1 MCIFVWILTYNPCK
15 FDAMKYLIRSV
26 KYFFYFAFLTT
37 AIILAL
43 VLIGAVEGDINSI
56 FEGGYS
62 ALWKIAVFFVL
73 VAAVYPK
80 VGFIKREIPVNR
92 EWDEIRDE
100 VIEYMRD
107 RRYVPETEES
117 GVITFRFKDVAGKLS
132 KMYEDR
138 LTLTRT
144 PEGYELEGLR
154 KDVLR
159 LSTGLEHRL
168 NPNYEG

>member
-1 MCIFVWILTYNPCK
+1 
-15 FDAMKYLIRSV
+15 MKYFVRSV
-26 KYFFYFAFLTT
+26 KYFFYFAFITT
-37 AIILAL
+37 AIVLAL
-43 VLIGAVEGDINSI
+43 VLVGAVEGNIESI

-62 ALWKIAVFFVL
+62 ALWKIAVFFAL

-100 VIEYMRD
+100 VIEYFRD
-107 RRYVPETEES
+107 RRYVPESEEA
-117 GVITFRFKDVAGKLS
+117 GKITFRFKDVAGKIS
-132 KMYEDR
+132 KMYEDK

-159 LSTGLEHRL
+159 LATGLEHRL
-168 NPNYEG
+168 NPNDGE

>member
-1 MCIFVWILTYNPCK
+1 MDYKPYKNKT
-15 FDAMKYLIRSV
+15 MKYFIRSV

-37 AIILAL
+37 AIVVAL
-43 VLIGAVEGDINSI
+43 VLIGAVEGSIDAI

-62 ALWKIAVFFVL
+62 ALWKIAIFFAL

-80 VGFIKREIPVNR
+80 VGFIRRDIPVDR
-92 EWDEIRDE
+92 EWNEIRDE
-100 VIEYMRD
+100 VIAYMRE
-107 RRYVPETEES
+107 RRYVPESEE
-117 GVITFRFKDVAGKLS
+117 GGKITFRFKDLAGKIS

-144 PEGYELEGLR
+144 PEGYALEGLR

-159 LSTGLEHRL
+159 LATGLEHRL
-168 NPNYEG
+168 APMNEE

>member
-1 MCIFVWILTYNPCK
+1 
-15 FDAMKYLIRSV
+15 MKYFVRSV
-26 KYFFYFAFLTT
+26 KYFFYFAFITT
-37 AIILAL
+37 AIVLAL
-43 VLIGAVEGDINSI
+43 VLVGAVEGNIESI

-62 ALWKIAVFFVL
+62 ALWKIAVFFAL

-100 VIEYMRD
+100 VIEYFRD
-107 RRYVPETEES
+107 RRYVPESEEA
-117 GVITFRFKDVAGKLS
+117 GKITFRFKDVAGKIS
-132 KMYEDR
+132 KMYEDK

-159 LSTGLEHRL
+159 LAAGLEHRL
-168 NPNYEG
+168 NPNDGE